1 MDPHVLPNEGEKKL
15 KIVWPE
21 WNKMIN
27 DSFIPLV
34 DNTDRY
40 MILYGGRGSAKS
52 NFVAKLLI
60 YRALT
65 EKYFRCILIRKTYTS
80 IRNSQYKTLKDL
92 IQALGLATMFKFRT
106 QPFEVECI
114 NGNLFVAA
122 GMDEVHKL
130 KSIKDPT
137 CTWYE
142 EDLIDEG
149 DWITV
154 TTSIRTTKA
163 RFLQEIFSINPE
175 VEGDYREHWFFKK
188 FFADWWREDNLSYS
202 GMVGAS
208 LKGKK
213 RALAGGASFTTPF
226 TVHHSDHTHN
236 RWLPEEFRNMLEDM
250 KYTNPYYY
258 LVYTKGMWGNKVL
271 GGKFYSE
278 YDRLRHSFYRRYR
291 KDESLHISF
300 DFNVHPYMSLIICQ
314 VVGSSLYIID
324 EIAASEPDNNTPNL
338 CRLFTQK
345 YQRHE
350 GNVYIY
356 GDPSGRAAD
365 THTTQ
370 GSNQYSIIRKH
381 LGLFKTHLRVDTK
394 APPVEM
400 RGDFINEI
408 FKGNFAGIRIVL
420 DEKKC
425 IKTIDDL
432 MYCMKAADGTK
443 FKQRTRNKETNITYE
458 LRGHFTDTL
467 DYIVCRLFRD
477 QWRAYKKGAVAAS
490 TFSYEVHRDARFGE
504 AFKRW

>member
-1 MDPHVLPNEGEKKL
+1 MDPHVLKNEGEKRL

-21 WNKMIN
+21 WSKMIN
-27 DSFIPLV
+27 KSFIPLV
-34 DNTDRY
+34 NNRDRY
-40 MILYGGRGSAKS
+40 LILYGGRGSAKS

-65 EKYFRCILIRKTYTS
+65 EKYFRCILIRQTYTS
-80 IRNSQYKTLKDL
+80 IRNSQFKTLKDL
-92 IQALGLATMFKFRT
+92 IQALGLATMFRFRT
-106 QPFEVECI
+106 QPFEVECV

-130 KSIKDPT
+130 KSIKDPS

-163 RFLQEIFSINPE
+163 TFLQEIFSINPE

-188 FFADWWREDNLSYS
+188 FFADWWTEDNLSNS
-202 GMVGAS
+202 SHIGNKVTVN
-208 LKGKK
+208 KGI
-213 RALAGGASFTTPF
+213 RGGNQFIIPY

-236 RWLPEEFRNMLEDM
+236 KWLPDDFREMLENM
-250 KYTNPYYY
+250 KHTNPYYY
-258 LVYTKGMWGNKVL
+258 LVYTKGLWGNKVL
-271 GGKFYSE
+271 GGRFYSE
-278 YDRLRHSFYRRYR
+278 FERLRHCFHRKYRS
-291 KDESLHISF
+291 DESLHISF
-300 DFNVHPYMSLIICQ
+300 DFNVYPYMSLVISQ
-314 VVGSSLYIID
+314 VVGNALYIID
-324 EIAASEPDNNTPNL
+324 EIAAEEPDNNTPNL
-338 CRLFTQK
+338 CRIFTQK
-345 YQRHE
+345 YKNHL

-370 GSNQYSIIRKH
+370 GSNQYSIIRKN
-381 LGLFKTHLRVDTK
+381 LGLFRTHLRIDTK

-408 FKGNFAGIRIVL
+408 FKGNFAGLRIL
-420 DEKKC
+420 IDEKC
-425 IKTIDDL
+425 VKTTDDL

-458 LRGHFTDTL
+458 LRGHFTDAL
-467 DYIVCRLFRD
+467 DYLVCRLFKD
-477 QWRAYKKGAVAAS
+477 QWRQYKKGATVS
-490 TFSYEVHRDARFGE
+490 TFEYEVRRDSRFGQ
-504 AFKRW
+504 AFARW